1 MVFGR
6 VFPAPLAFSNDM
18 VLEGHCILVALHNDE
33 FAPPPCKM
41 NSQRKLISP
50 RRDAMNDSIAAQHL
64 NQRIDGR
71 EDGIIQKL
79 CVVLVVF
86 LLSLHCLA
94 LCRQLFVRDVL
105 ERSHP

>member
-6 VFPAPLAFSNDM
+6 VFAPPLAFGNDV
-18 VLEGHCILVALHNDE
+18 VLEGYRILVALHNDE
-33 FAPPPCKM
+33 FTPSPCKM
-41 NSQRKLISP
+41 NSQRKLVAP
-50 RRDAMNDSIAAQHL
+50 RRNAMNDPIAAQHL
-64 NQRIDGR
+64 NQRIDRR

-86 LLSLHCLA
+86 LLPLHRLT